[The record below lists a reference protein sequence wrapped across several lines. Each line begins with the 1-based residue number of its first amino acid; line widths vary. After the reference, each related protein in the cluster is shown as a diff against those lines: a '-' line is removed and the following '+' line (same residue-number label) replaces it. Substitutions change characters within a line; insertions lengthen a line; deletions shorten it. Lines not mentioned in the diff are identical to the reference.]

1 MGIIKSE
8 KKNSICNENTGFGTL
23 YRQVPNR
30 EVSVSASSGKRPIGA
45 SLIILKVTYCDITTC
60 CDTKKLLTNFI
71 YTFLKVLKRLF
82 TMMPYYFFFWI
93 HKEPFGQSVFK
104 HPSLS

>member
-8 KKNSICNENTGFGTL
+8 NKNSICNENTGFGTR

-30 EVSVSASSGKRPIGA
+30 EVSVSANSGKRHIGA
-45 SLIILKVTYCDITTC
+45 SLLIVKVTYCDITC

-71 YTFLKVLKRLF
+71 YTFLKVLKKLF
-82 TMMPYYFFFWI
+82 TMMPCILFLVPQRAI
-93 HKEPFGQSVFK
+93 RSK
-104 HPSLS
+104 HL